1 MKINKIKGIGPKKEK
16 ILNEMGIFEDVD
28 LLYYFPRKYLDKSK
42 ILQIDKIRGFEI
54 GTIICTIINIKT
66 RKSFNGKELLTID
79 VESQGNIGEII
90 FFNASYFKDQLK
102 FQKDYFFYGKV
113 EKSGKYFKMV
123 HPEFASTGKK
133 DFLSV
138 EPSYPLSFGI
148 SQKDI
153 RKFVKSLLENEIN
166 ENLPPYFIQKNTL
179 IERKYALKN
188 IHFPESREIY
198 KKAKKRLVYEEFFN
212 YILDNKIIKLRT
224 KEGISINYTK
234 EDIDEILSLIPFEL
248 TKGQL
253 NAVDEISKDL
263 KSNIKM
269 NRLLQGDVGSG
280 KTIVALIA
288 SFLAVKS
295 GYQVAIMVPTE
306 ILSIQHYK
314 TFYDILNTF
323 CNIEMLNGSTKNKE
337 DVYNRLES
345 GDIDIVIGTHA
356 LIQEKVS
363 FKNLA
368 LIVTDEQHRFGVDQ
382 RKKLTDKNIKA
393 NYLIMSATPIPRT
406 MSLVLYSDLDITTI
420 DDLPKGRQKVETIVF
435 NENKLDVLYKEI
447 KEKLLKGNQGYI
459 VFPLIENS
467 EFFKDVKS
475 IDEST
480 KEIKDKMQGFKIAT
494 IHGNI
499 NSDERKKILI
509 DFKNKKYDVLIAT
522 TVIEVGIDVE
532 NANFI
537 VINNAERYGLS
548 QLHQLRGRVGRG
560 TEKAYCF
567 LVTKGEYTENERL
580 KILSKTTDGFLISQK
595 DLEIRGPGQVLGIK
609 QHGNNNFL
617 IADFFRHSDIM
628 QLVIKDL
635 DLLIERK
642 EKFDEFLKDRLN
654 IFTI

>member
-16 ILNEMGIFEDVD
+16 ILNEMGISEDID

-66 RKSFNGKELLTID
+66 KKSFNGKELLTIN

-90 FFNASYFKDQLK
+90 FFNASYLKDYLK
-102 FQKDYFFYGKV
+102 FQKDYFFYGRV

-123 HPEFASTGKK
+123 HPEFASTEKK

-153 RKFVKSLLENEIN
+153 RKFVKSLLENEIK
-166 ENLPPYFIQKNTL
+166 ENLPLYFIEKNQL

-188 IHFPESREIY
+188 IHFPENREIY

-212 YILDNKIIKLRT
+212 YILGNRLIKLQTR
-224 KEGISINYTK
+224 KGISIKYTK
-234 EDIDEILSLIPFEL
+234 EDIDEIFSLIPFQL

-263 KSNIKM
+263 KSDNKM

-288 SFLAVKS
+288 SFLAVKR

-306 ILSIQHYK
+306 ILSMQHYK
-314 TFYDILNTF
+314 TFYDILN
-323 CNIEMLNGSTKNKE
+323 NICRIEILNGSTKNKE
-337 DVYNRLES
+337 DVYNKIKS
-345 GDIDIVIGTHA
+345 GNIDIIIGTHA

-368 LIVTDEQHRFGVDQ
+368 LIITDEQHRFGVDQ
-382 RKKLTDKNIKA
+382 RKKLTDKNRKA

-420 DDLPKGRQKVETIVF
+420 DDLPKGRQKVETAIF
-435 NENKLDVLYKEI
+435 NENKADTLYKEI
-447 KEKLLKGNQGYI
+447 KKQLVKGNQGYI
-459 VFPLIENS
+459 IFPLIENS

-475 IDEST
+475 IDESA
-480 KEIKDKMQGFKIAT
+480 KEIKEKMSEFKIAT

-499 NSDERKKILI
+499 NSDEREKIVI
-509 DFKNKKYDVLIAT
+509 DFKNKKYDILITT

-537 VINNAERYGLS
+537 IINNAERYGLS

-560 TEKAYCF
+560 KEKAYCF
-567 LVTKGEYTENERL
+567 LVTKGEYAENERL
-580 KILSKTTDGFLISQK
+580 KILAETTDGFLISQK
-595 DLEIRGPGQVLGIK
+595 DLQIRGPGQVLGMK

-635 DLLIERK
+635 DFLIERK
-642 EKFDEFLKDRLN
+642 ETFDEFLQDRL
-654 IFTI
+654 ITI